1 MIKMKKHKKIILI
14 GVAASLIL
22 VTTLL
27 LLLSK
32 EENYTVEQQKNIY
45 YESTNCDKDELYGIY
60 EPKLEHLGDN
70 KYKISINGEDASPNA
85 KFRVEKAFQRP
96 IGEDITNDK
105 NDISLSA
112 SGSNTGDITKNNP
125 HEYIIIPQEKNNLGG
140 YQIGVKIKLVEGA
153 ACAGKL
159 YSEDGFSAE
168 LIVEIQGSPIES
180 GAEKK
185 IANTNRGEGKICTN
199 FINGTYNAEQ
209 FEGISESNFNKYN
222 YAAVGSKGQ
231 TFYQELIDYCFSDS
245 VIYNYTEEEISD
257 LISDAIGIWKNSTI
271 DTTTLDLNFEQIKA
285 KADLSNTS
293 TDYSLKC
300 SYNVKKDDIKN
311 ASDYYNNKN
320 YYYKKQT
327 TTEKVTYNYNYTS
340 GNTKTETKNI
350 CKRTCEEAVMVEY
363 GPPVASKAGF
373 CFEYKVKVTSYVK
386 CNSNVTGSAPA
397 KATYCT
403 PSPYCNNGV
412 PGYTSQAG
420 PNEEFESCI
429 EKCDGGKYTEKCSKK
444 CYKEIYETDKIT
456 TELSFDTK
464 INATQLAN
472 IGQNCNDSDGCYYW
486 KDGYIT
492 WKKGTKDFGRW
503 YYASNYCSYRS
514 DCGPGG
520 ALATDM
526 YYADAKGIRRA
537 DYGSS
542 VCQDV
547 CVWQGCSKNSYL
559 NPAEASE
566 DYAQNIKAYNKAV
579 SDCKASASCSTK
591 TAEFS
596 ISIKYDTDTDG
607 DGKRTVNKVY
617 YPFTTNEESIKHDA
631 EYEEDEIPTEKLNA
645 QGNNS
650 VSDSSIILSYAGCY
664 KDKEVENKYMTEWSF
679 PGTYIHN
686 KKGQISY
693 KEKTSGSWYFEK
705 DKFCTVLDAE
715 DVNTKWW
722 EWYQLGKSYT
732 PAELQEELNGKTGT
746 SNGYNIEAIAKDFG
760 YFGWNF
766 NIKCFY
772 ALSTSGIP
780 QCIDG
785 EEPCDDYDDYLIRSV
800 DIDNLF
806 PNSNND
812 GVIEEGE
819 RAVGYNWTDDAKIL
833 SIKNES
839 YHVDPISLRERIE
852 TNANILYDDS
862 NLEYKFTLT
871 PATLN
876 KIRKYNNTTAYGD
889 FGGTTTEINGVMAY
903 KSNLFRS
910 GVGTNIIDHSNVNIK
925 AEIGTNNTKTARA
938 GG

>member
-1 MIKMKKHKKIILI
+1 MIKMKKHKKVILI
-14 GVAASLIL
+14 GVAVSLIL

-27 LLLSK
+27 LLLPK

-45 YESTNCDKDELYGIY
+45 YESTSCDKDELYGIY
-60 EPKLEHLGDN
+60 EPKLEHIGDN
-70 KYKISINGEDASPNA
+70 KYRISINGEDASPNA

-112 SGSNTGDITKNNP
+112 TGITAAEYITKNTP

-159 YSEDGFSAE
+159 YAEDGFSTE
-168 LIVEIQGSPIES
+168 LIVEVQGSPIES
-180 GAEKK
+180 GAEIK
-185 IANTNRGEGKICTN
+185 IANTNRGEGKVCTN
-199 FINGTYNAEQ
+199 FINGTYNETQ
-209 FEGISESNFNKYN
+209 FKGISKANFDKYN
-222 YAAVGSKGQ
+222 YAVVNSEGKN
-231 TFYQELIDYCFSDS
+231 FYEELVDYCFADL
-245 VIYNYTEEEISD
+245 VIYNYTEDEISD
-257 LISDAIGIWKNSTI
+257 IIGDVIGIWKNSTI
-271 DTTTLDLNFEQIKA
+271 DTTTLNLNFEQIKS
-285 KADLSNTS
+285 KADQSNTS
-293 TDYSLKC
+293 TEHNLKC
-300 SYNVKKDDIKN
+300 GYNIKKKDIKS
-311 ASDYYNNKN
+311 ASDYYGNKN
-320 YYYKKQT
+320 YFYKKEEIPET
-327 TTEKVTYNYNYTS
+327 VTYYYNYTS
-340 GNTKTETKNI
+340 GEVKEETKEI
-350 CKRTCEEAVMVEY
+350 CTRTCEEAVMVEY
-363 GPPVASKAGF
+363 GPPVASKAGL

-386 CNSNVTGSAPA
+386 CDSEVTGSGPA

-429 EKCDGGKYTEKCSKK
+429 EKCDGGKYTEKCSRK

-472 IGQNCNDSDGCYYW
+472 IGKNCNDSDGCYYW

-492 WKKGTKDFGRW
+492 WEKGTKDFGRW

-537 DYGSS
+537 NYGSS

-559 NPAEASE
+559 NPTEAND

-579 SDCKASASCSTK
+579 SECKAAASCTTK

-607 DGKRTVNKVY
+607 DGTRTVNKVY
-617 YPFTTNEESIKHDA
+617 YPFTSNEESIKQNPSDDHTA
-631 EYEEDEIPTEKLNA
+631 PKTEKLNA

-722 EWYQLGKSYT
+722 EWYQIYGGET
-732 PAELQEELNGKTGT
+732 PITEDITNEIENGKNGT
-746 SNGYNIEAIAKDFG
+746 SNGYNIEAIAKNFG
-760 YFGWNF
+760 YFGWDF

-772 ALSTSGIP
+772 ALNSSTP
-780 QCIDG
+780 PTPDEPKCIDG
-785 EEPCDDYDDYLIRSV
+785 EEDCDDYIIRSV

-812 GVIEEGE
+812 GVIEEGLYYPVSE
-819 RAVGYNWTDDAKIL
+819 SRDQVALNVSFQKPDQTEVRA
-833 SIKNES
+833 
-839 YHVDPISLRERIE
+839 
-852 TNANILYDDS
+852 
-862 NLEYKFTLT
+862 
-871 PATLN
+871 
-876 KIRKYNNTTAYGD
+876 
-889 FGGTTTEINGVMAY
+889 
-903 KSNLFRS
+903 
-910 GVGTNIIDHSNVNIK
+910 
-925 AEIGTNNTKTARA
+925 
-938 GG
+938 